1 MMNKFIKRLIR
12 WVENW
17 LDYQAQRVV
26 TMKKWADWNHMK
38 VKKSKGKVLCGG
50 QKPDYAVTHSGES
63 LSRKQIHSK
72 GWLLLGDT

>member
-26 TMKKWADWNHMK
+26 TTKKWADWNHMK
-38 VKKSKGKVLCGG
+38 VKKSKGKVLRLGRNQTMQSHMLGSHCLG
-50 QKPDYAVTHSGES
+50 
-63 LSRKQIHSK
+63 SRSTAKD
-72 GWLLLGDT
+72 GCF